1 MLEPRVYLIGAGP
14 GDPELITI
22 KGHRI
27 LTEADVIVFDHLVHR
42 RMLSQVRD
50 DAETIDVGPAAPQ
63 SLEQNAISLLLA
75 EKVREGKAV
84 ARLKWG
90 DPFVFDSGGEEALFL
105 HEQGISSSRASLR
118 RLAARPTPVFRSH
131 IPRRVTRSHWCEETR
146 EKRVDRPRSPGAASP
161 GSEVPS

>member
-105 HEQGISSSRASLR
+105 HEQGISYEVIPGIPSTIGIQGPGA
-118 RLAARPTPVFRSH
+118 LAGLVHFT
-131 IPRRVTRSHWCEETR
+131 
-146 EKRVDRPRSPGAASP
+146 KRSPSCT
-161 GSEVPS
+161 SQPSISR